1 MDTKFINAV
10 QIKNI
15 VRVRLALSNELMLD
29 PRGKTFKE
37 MLQYAESNL
46 PLLYQDD
53 DGKIYDNDSAKWNEN
68 FLYDLKND
76 LDLNFSKEKLSLYE
90 IVAKHVLKDK
100 ADKLEKEE
108 VFKNKTVTR
117 KSFVNNK
124 KFVYSGITI
133 TGAVL
138 AIASLCMNKKE
149 LAMMLKDYDIDKRAL
164 DSILPIVG
172 SFGLLSFLCGG
183 YLLYK
188 SFKK

>member
-1 MDTKFINAV
+1 MTPRFIDAV
-10 QIKNI
+10 QTKKL
-15 VRVRLALSNELMLD
+15 VRVRFSLSNELMLD
-29 PRGKTFKE
+29 PRGKTFTE

-46 PLLYQDD
+46 PLLYLDD
-53 DGKIYDNDSAKWNEN
+53 DGKIYDEDSSKWNED

-108 VFKNKTVTR
+108 ALSNKTVTR

-124 KFVYSGITI
+124 KFVYSGITL

-138 AIASLCMNKKE
+138 AIASLCTDKKE
-149 LAMMLKDYDIDKRAL
+149 LAMMLKDYDIDKRTL
-164 DSILPIVG
+164 DSILPIIG
-172 SFGLLSFLCGG
+172 SFGILSFLCGG

>member
-1 MDTKFINAV
+1 MDTKFIDAV
-10 QIKNI
+10 QTGKL
-15 VRVRLALSNELMLD
+15 VRVRLSISNELMLD
-29 PRGKTFKE
+29 PRGKTFTE

-53 DGKIYDNDSAKWNEN
+53 DGKIYDDDSSKWNKD

-76 LDLNFSKEKLSLYE
+76 LDLNFSREKLAIYE
-90 IVAKHVLKDK
+90 VVTKHVLKNK

-108 VFKNKTVTR
+108 VIKIKTVTR

-138 AIASLCMNKKE
+138 AIATLCMDKKE
-149 LAMMLKDYDIDKRAL
+149 LAMMIKDYDIDKRTL

>member
-1 MDTKFINAV
+1 MDSKFINAI
-10 QIKNI
+10 QINNI

-53 DGKIYDNDSAKWNEN
+53 DGKIYDDNSAKWDEN
-68 FLYDLKND
+68 FLYNIKND
-76 LDLNFSKEKLSLYE
+76 LDLNFSKEKLALYE
-90 IVAKHVLKDK
+90 IVAKYVLKDK
-100 ADKLEKEE
+100 AEKLVKEE
-108 VFKNKTVTR
+108 TLQNKTVTR
-117 KSFVNNK
+117 KSFVNK
-124 KFVYSGITI
+124 KKVVYSGITI

-138 AIASLCMNKKE
+138 AIASLYTDK
-149 LAMMLKDYDIDKRAL
+149 LVMMLQDYEINKRTL

-172 SFGLLSFLCGG
+172 SLGILSFLCGG